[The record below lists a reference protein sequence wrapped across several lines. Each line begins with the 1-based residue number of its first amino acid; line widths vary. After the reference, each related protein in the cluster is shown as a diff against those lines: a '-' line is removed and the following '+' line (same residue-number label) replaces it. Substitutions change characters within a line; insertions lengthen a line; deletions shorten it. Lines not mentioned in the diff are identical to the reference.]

1 MPEQMN
7 EPVVD
12 PRSVLAATPFFADVL
27 TEGELDRLAEG
38 ARAVAFAAGQAIV
51 TEDEAG
57 SSMFVIVEGSAEVT
71 LRGGGGPRHLADLG
85 PGGIIGEGSLLTGA
99 TRSATVTARSPVAA
113 IEIDKAAI
121 EPLFDAEPKLVER
134 FADSVARRQAD
145 VDRIYGAEHRNLFGL
160 TRTDLSDA
168 MRSFFGG
175 GL

>member
-1 MPEQMN
+1 MN
-7 EPVVD
+7 EPAVNS
-12 PRSVLAATPFFADVL
+12 RTVLAATAFFADVL
-27 TEGELDRLAEG
+27 TEAELDRLAAG
-38 ARAVAFAAGQAIV
+38 ARPAAFAAGETIV
-51 TEDEAG
+51 AEDEPG

-71 LRGGGGPRHLADLG
+71 LRGDNGPRHLADLG
-85 PGGIIGEGSLLTGA
+85 PGGIVGEGSLLTGA
-99 TRSATVTARSPVAA
+99 TRSATVTARSPVTA
-113 IEIDKAAI
+113 IEIGKAAI
-121 EPLFDAEPKLVER
+121 EPLFDAEPRLVER